1 MRTEFTRICFII
13 YYERPHLITKQL
25 DFIHSYTSMTTL
37 LVSHQENT
45 TDKAARKEAK
55 EVEQTTKLLY
65 CTNSKQSTNKPS
77 PPSQYT
83 LRPTI
88 GKHESFN
95 NCTRNILFGDLPFP
109 LFCWRLKVEGSF
121 WRDTSCVH
129 GNTLHHQSC
138 AMDSDSNNRDDNAG
152 KRCNHEAT
160 NGYHAVA
167 VAIGNSNSSFNDAW
181 CRWWRRC

>member
-45 TDKAARKEAK
+45 TEKEAKKEAK
-55 EVEQTTKLLY
+55 EAEQTTKLLY

-109 LFCWRLKVEGSF
+109 LFCWRWKAHFEETHLVCTVIPCIINLVPWIPIPIIEMIMPANDVIM
-121 WRDTSCVH
+121 R
-129 GNTLHHQSC
+129 QQ
-138 AMDSDSNNRDDNAG
+138 M
-152 KRCNHEAT
+152 AT
-160 NGYHAVA
+160 MQ
-167 VAIGNSNSSFNDAW
+167 
-181 CRWWRRC
+181 